1 MEDSFIHERY
11 DGLVKD
17 VKRALENMKQD
28 GLSLILQKHPTS
40 VEFASQRLNEVL
52 IEALSR
58 GREAAIQ
65 KLTED
70 IYEANRRHNKIQN
83 KLFRCQELTKQAM
96 SKVTT
101 ENENCKIEMSALNQS
116 ILEIQN
122 DLKKEGKEEKD
133 LLQSKNEKVSKIYL
147 NLRVL
152 NDQVNHLQQDVRSMR
167 KLFVST
173 NANCMKDLNH
183 SHTVLLD
190 AAYKMSIDADDADFN
205 DVFGNEISLKRE
217 IANEIQ
223 IKNNV
228 MKASLGVLQDFI
240 NKQAEKANIK
250 DSVDFLSNNPNFEHV
265 LWKVIDS
272 NEENAIQQHF
282 EKSKSRIPDE
292 INLSPDGFTQSVSDL
307 YRRKLLEM
315 EKKYDKAI
323 QEAKMRNKTLT
334 QTLNNAMNQLKELQV
349 VNDSFDVFKEI
360 RKNSSTVETSKL
372 ALDEAFSKLGL
383 SNLN

>member
-17 VKRALENMKQD
+17 VKRGLENMKQD
-28 GLSLILQKHPTS
+28 GLSLILQEHPTS

-52 IEALSR
+52 VEAMSK

-65 KLTED
+65 RLTED
-70 IYEANRRHNKIQN
+70 IYEANRRHTKIQN

-96 SKVTT
+96 SKVTI
-101 ENENCKIEMSALNQS
+101 ENENCKTEVSALNQS
-116 ILEIQN
+116 IHELHNE
-122 DLKKEGKEEKD
+122 LKKEGKEERE
-133 LLQSKNEKVSKIYL
+133 LLQSKNEKVSRIYV

-152 NDQVNHLQQDVRSMR
+152 HDQVEKLKQDVKSMQ
-167 KLFVST
+167 KYFVST
-173 NANCMKDLNH
+173 NANCMKDMNH
-183 SHTVLLD
+183 SHTLLLD
-190 AAYKMSIDADDADFN
+190 SAYKMSIDADDADFN

-223 IKNNV
+223 IKNNI
-228 MKASLGVLQDFI
+228 MKAALGVLQDYV
-240 NKQAEKANIK
+240 NKQAESVNIK
-250 DSVDFLSNNPNFEHV
+250 DTVDFLSSNPNFEHV
-265 LWKVIDS
+265 LWKVIDN

-292 INLSPDGFTQSVSDL
+292 LNLSPDGFAQSVSEL

-315 EKKYDKAI
+315 ERKYDKAI

-334 QTLNNAMNQLKELQV
+334 QTLTNAVNQLKDLQV
-349 VNDSFDVFKEI
+349 VTDSFDVFKEI

-383 SNLN
+383 SNVN